1 MNQRSRSGKIDI
13 STLHKL
19 STVLTKHNNIYIS
32 IFLHL
37 ESIDNFKTT
46 RTSHKS
52 VFKVDE
58 HDEDGV
64 EDGEGGDELVE
75 GGVHLLGGQHQD
87 GQQVPHQPEHAHH
100 RLTHTH
106 TSCQTL
112 GIDCMKTHRSA
123 NDISRKFSQYSRKA
137 PTH

>member
-1 MNQRSRSGKIDI
+1 M
-13 STLHKL
+13 
-19 STVLTKHNNIYIS
+19 IYI
-32 IFLHL
+32 IYIYIYLLHL
-37 ESIDNFKTT
+37 ESTYLDNTT

-64 EDGEGGDELVE
+64 EDGESGDELVE
-75 GGVHLLGGQHQD
+75 GGVHLLGGEHQD
-87 GQQVPHQPEHAHH
+87 GQQVPHQPEHAHY
-100 RLTHTH
+100 RLTH